1 MKRNTFLKT
10 SSLMAF
16 SLTAFGK
23 VRWNGE
29 RYEGDTPT
37 TTDILGPFY
46 RPGSPVRQRIVP
58 PDSKGIPML
67 LKGTVFK
74 PDGKTPLGGALIE
87 VWQCDEK
94 ENYDNTSDDY
104 KFRGAW
110 KTAADGKYKFETIVP
125 IPYKVTDTM
134 WRPAHVHFRVST
146 ADYQDLIT
154 QIYFKGDPYLEEDTS
169 AASPE
174 SQSRILE
181 ILKNKSGNHEVKFD
195 ILMQKEFALEAAAV
209 KKLTGLYQ
217 LEQGIAEFFME
228 DDLLFLKLN
237 GQLMDAL
244 TYKGDNTFEGGL
256 GYVKAKFNLLPQ
268 VSQVLITKGDYDS
281 NDPNKITTIKG
292 DRFLKY

>member
-1 MKRNTFLKT
+1 
-10 SSLMAF
+10 MAF

-23 VRWNGE
+23 VRWTGE

-46 RPGSPVRQRIVP
+46 RPGAPVRVNIVP
-58 PDSKGIPML
+58 PGSKGIPMQL
-67 LKGTVFK
+67 RGTVFK
-74 PDGKTPLGGALIE
+74 PDGKTPLPAALIE

-94 ENYDNTSDDY
+94 EIYDNTSEDY

-110 KTAADGKYKFETIVP
+110 KTGSDGKYKFDTIVP

-134 WRPAHVHFRVST
+134 WRPAHVHFRVSS

-169 AASPE
+169 AASAE
-174 SQSRILE
+174 AQSRILE
-181 ILKNKSGNHEVKFD
+181 IQKNKNGMQDVKFD
-195 ILMQKEFALEAAAV
+195 IQMQKEFALDPAAV

-217 LEQGIAEFFME
+217 LENGNAEFIME

-237 GQLMDAL
+237 GQLTEAL

-256 GYVKAKFNLLPQ
+256 GYIKVKFMLLPQ
-268 VSQVLITKGDYDS
+268 SSQVVITKGDYDT
-281 NDPNKITTIKG
+281 NDMNKLSTFKG
-292 DRFLKY
+292 ERFLKY

>member
-1 MKRNTFLKT
+1 
-10 SSLMAF
+10 MAF

-74 PDGKTPLGGALIE
+74 PDEKTPLGGALIE

-237 GQLMDAL
+237 GQLMEAL

-256 GYVKAKFNLLPQ
+256 GRVKAKFNLSPQ
-268 VSQVLITKGDYDS
+268 VSQVVITKGDYDS
-281 NDPNKITTIKG
+281 NDPNKITTLKG